1 MRKKILLWIMDTR
14 IYKFVLKKIAPY
26 IRFSMGY
33 SKMRGINYH
42 EGYRHVRPGIMAGTI
57 DYSKLTGIM
66 IPKVTGGI
74 LAHCGICF
82 NKRTGTQAETD
93 WTVRFNGKEVYRAG
107 LEMAEM
113 THNDFTLSDFYDMCK
128 EADRVILFSCDDWDA
143 EYVTELNKRVLYLHD
158 SVYDIKFGF
167 GIEALYCSE
176 LIYHADKLANGGE
189 PRIQCDVSDLMGLG
203 QKYISPDGLLCAK
216 NVRVVWDSKRELDG
230 LTGPEV
236 EKLIFK
242 GRSK

>member
-1 MRKKILLWIMDTR
+1 MKRKLLLWIMETR
-14 IYKFVLKKIAPY
+14 LYGFILRKITPY

-42 EGYRHVRPGIMAGTI
+42 EGYRHIKSGRMVGTI
-57 DYSKLTGIM
+57 DYSKLTGIL

-82 NKRTGTQAETD
+82 NKRTGTQAEID
-93 WTVRFNGKEVYRAG
+93 WTVRFNGKQVYQAG

-113 THNDFTLSDFYDMCK
+113 THNNFTLSDFYDMCK
-128 EADRVILFSCDDWDA
+128 EADRVIIFECEDWDSF
-143 EYVTELNKRVLYLHD
+143 YVSDLCEEVLKLHRT
-158 SVYDIKFGF
+158 SYDIKFGF
-167 GIEALYCSE
+167 GIESLYCSE
-176 LIYHADKLANGGE
+176 LIYHADALANGGE
-189 PRIQCDVSDLMGLG
+189 PRLQCDTSDLMGLG
-203 QKYISPDGLLCAK
+203 KKYISPDGLLCSK